1 MNKFDAISA
10 ILSRESALTVN
21 LINSLVNLQ
30 DWQRKS
36 NEESWSNYY
45 FGSLST
51 GVKNRLAKAF
61 NKIGIE
67 FTVPALRALSESEKK
82 VIATE
87 HELRCQKIADE
98 VRRKAL
104 KYCLA
109 HKDLVE
115 KWLFDGYRLHVQ
127 QWSGSNRHKR
137 LVGTAEGTL
146 FDNIRAA
153 FKGIS
158 VQEGNDAPR
167 GGSAGQFY
175 VYAGTAL
182 EAEGWYADML
192 MI

>member
-1 MNKFDAISA
+1 MTKLDTIAA
-10 ILSRESALTVN
+10 ILGKESALTVN
-21 LINSLVNLQ
+21 LVNSIVNLQ
-30 DWQRKS
+30 DWQLKS

-45 FGSLST
+45 FGSIST
-51 GVKNRLAKAF
+51 GVKNRLTKAF

-67 FTVPALRALSESEKK
+67 FTVPALRALSDTEKK

-87 HELRCQKIADE
+87 HELRCQKIAEE

-104 KYCLA
+104 KYCRD

-115 KWLFDGYRLHVQ
+115 KWLFEGYRLHVQ

-137 LVGTAEGTL
+137 LVCTAEGDL

-175 VYAGTAL
+175 AFAGTEL
-182 EAEGWYADML
+182 EAEGWHADML
-192 MI
+192 MC